1 MAGRHARHQQ
11 RERQEQRVLAQY
23 LDLLGV
29 LWCHV
34 PNGGERNPMVGR
46 NLKLEGV
53 KRGVPDVMIY
63 TKPPLVP
70 GSLGCAIELKAEGG
84 EVSDAQAWWLERLSA
99 AGWCTAV
106 CYGADEAIGFLR
118 ELGYVRAA

>member
-1 MAGRHARHQQ
+1 MAGKHARHEQ

-34 PNGGERNPMVGR
+34 PNGGARNPIVGR

-53 KRGVPDVMIY
+53 KRGVPDVLIFSA
-63 TKPPLVP
+63 PPGTGYVGL
-70 GSLGCAIELKAEGG
+70 AIELKAEGG
-84 EVSDAQAWWLERLSA
+84 QVSEHQSWWLERMA
-99 AGWCTAV
+99 VHGWATAV

-118 ELGYVRAA
+118 ELGYGRAA